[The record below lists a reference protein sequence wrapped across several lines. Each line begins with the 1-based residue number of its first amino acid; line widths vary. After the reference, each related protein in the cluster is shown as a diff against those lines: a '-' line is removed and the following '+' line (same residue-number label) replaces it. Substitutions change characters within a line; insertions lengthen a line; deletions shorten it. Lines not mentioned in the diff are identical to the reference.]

1 MRQWLITSTVLV
13 FLALGVPP
21 ADAAQ
26 GQVSIAL
33 TGEPL
38 TMDPHIQSE
47 FIGTMIWPWACD
59 NLIQSK
65 GEEGGF
71 KPWLAEKFERIDA
84 KTWKF
89 TIRKDAKFFDGTPVT
104 AEAVK
109 FSLERILDPKVK
121 SRLVVYF
128 KSIDRVETPDTHTA
142 ILHLKSPDNGIL
154 NLLQRWG
161 HVVSP
166 KVKDMDS
173 AAISREPHCSGPY
186 VLKEWTKGQRMVFEA
201 NPAWWGN
208 ALYPNRPKTVILRS
222 IKESTTR
229 VKALISDEMDVITG
243 VEPHFVPEIKANP
256 NMIVASVPSVRI
268 MYMGFFTGH
277 SGPFADVRVRQ
288 AVSHAINSEGIV
300 KTFLGGFA
308 DRWQQMLHPWMYS
321 GYDPKLTWYG
331 YDPAKAR
338 QLLKEAGY
346 AEGFKAHLFGVSG
359 RYPADKEIC
368 EALAGMLKEI
378 KIDAP
383 CNAQVFPL
391 YRRTFTAFQQGT
403 RKEPALYLQAFGNGA
418 GYTPVSFRGFS
429 ACGGAWSPHC
439 FKEFDD
445 MLDKAVGTA
454 DTGEQQGAYERVGRW
469 MRDNATH
476 VPILK
481 THEVW
486 GLNKNVQFKA
496 NHNENLPAWEIVV
509 KKPTN

>member
-1 MRQWLITSTVLV
+1 MRKWLITWTVLAFV
-13 FLALGVPP
+13 ALGVPP
-21 ADAAQ
+21 ADATS
-26 GQVSIAL
+26 GQVTIAL

-89 TIRKDAKFFDGTPVT
+89 TLRKDAKFSDGTPVT
-104 AEAVK
+104 SEAVK
-109 FSLERILDPKVK
+109 FSLERILDPQTK

-128 KSIDRVETPDTHTA
+128 KSIDRVETSDRHTA

-154 NLLQRWG
+154 NLLQRWA
-161 HVVSP
+161 HIVNP
-166 KVKDMDS
+166 KVKDMDP
-173 AAISREPHCSGPY
+173 ATVSREPQCSGPY
-186 VLKEWTKGQRMVFEA
+186 LLKEWTKGQRMIFEA
-201 NPAWWGN
+201 NPDWWGN
-208 ALYPNRPKTVILRS
+208 SMYPDRPKTLVLRS
-222 IKESTTR
+222 IRESTTR
-229 VKALISDEMDVITG
+229 VKALVADEMDVITG
-243 VEPHFVPEIKANP
+243 VAPHFVPEIRANP
-256 NMIVASVPSVRI
+256 KTEVVSVPSVRI
-268 MYMGFFTGH
+268 MYMGFFTQHG
-277 SGPFADVRVRQ
+277 GPFADVRVRQ
-288 AVSHAINSEGIV
+288 AVSHAVNSEAIV
-300 KTFLGGFA
+300 RTFLGGFA

-321 GYDPKLTWYG
+321 GYDPKLTWYAH
-331 YDPAKAR
+331 DVAKAR
-338 QLLKEAGY
+338 QLMKEAGL
-346 AEGFKAHLFGVSG
+346 EDGFKAYLFGVSG

-368 EALAGMLKEI
+368 QAISGMLKEI

-383 CNAQVFPL
+383 CNAMVFPL

-403 RKEPALYLQAFGNGA
+403 RKEPSLYLQAFGNGA

-439 FKEFDD
+439 FKEFDE
-445 MLDKAVGTA
+445 MLDKAVATA
-454 DTGEQQGAYERVGRW
+454 DTGEQQAAYVKVSRF

-481 THEVW
+481 IHEVW
-486 GLNKNVQFKA
+486 GLNKNVRFKA

-509 KKPTN
+509 TKAK